1 MATKALLGTLLVA
14 LAVLTGCGQ
23 SASDKAKSQVCSARD
38 DIGKQV
44 KTLQGLTL
52 STATSSKITDS
63 LSAIQKD
70 LNTIKD
76 NSGKLAD
83 QFKSDVKTANEQF
96 TNSVKETASNLG
108 KSVSAADAKTQFQ
121 TAMTQLV
128 SSYQSSF
135 GKLKC

>member
-1 MATKALLGTLLVA
+1 MQRPRRHRTAGQDAPGPHALDRHDE
-14 LAVLTGCGQ
+14 Q
-23 SASDKAKSQVCSARD
+23 DQ
-38 DIGKQV
+38 
-44 KTLQGLTL
+44 
-52 STATSSKITDS
+52 DS